1 MNLKPY
7 PIPFTDITGQK
18 YKDSGIEW
26 LGEVPEE
33 WEVKRLK
40 YVCNEYA
47 EYGLNI
53 EAENYQS
60 EGIRFIRTTDLDDYG
75 NLKNEG
81 VYINPVLAKDY
92 ILKDGDLLI
101 SRSGTIGRSFLYES
115 SNNGKATYAGYL
127 VKYSLDSEKAFPKY
141 LFYFTLSH
149 SFYEWLKTQLIE
161 TTIGN
166 VNGQKYA
173 NMFLPIPPKEEQIRL
188 STFLDQKTAKIDELI
203 KKNETLVEL
212 LKEKRQAA
220 ISHAVTKGIPPRPPL
235 EKGGGGDLKMK
246 DSEIEWI
253 GEIPNHWSIRKL
265 KFLSYIKLSGVDKKT
280 LDGELPIKLCN
291 YTDVYNNEFIS
302 EDIDF
307 MDATATENEIAQ
319 LTLKKGD
326 VLITKDSETPDD
338 IAVPAYVKSELK
350 DVLCG
355 YHLARIR
362 ANPKYAVGKYLFG
375 LFCAQDIREQFTPLA
390 NGITR
395 YGLGKYSIDNSIF
408 PVPTIDEQKKISA
421 YIDQKVSKIYELIE
435 KIQSQIEKLKEYR
448 QTLISNVVTG
458 KVRIC

>member
-115 SNNGKATYAGYL
+115 SNNWKATYAGYL

-188 STFLDQKTAKIDELI
+188 SAFLDQKTAKIDEVI
-203 KKNETLVEL
+203 QK
-212 LKEKRQAA
+212 
-220 ISHAVTKGIPPRPPL
+220 I
-235 EKGGGGDLKMK
+235 
-246 DSEIEWI
+246 
-253 GEIPNHWSIRKL
+253 
-265 KFLSYIKLSGVDKKT
+265 LSQ
-280 LDGELPIKLCN
+280 
-291 YTDVYNNEFIS
+291 
-302 EDIDF
+302 
-307 MDATATENEIAQ
+307 TAT
-319 LTLKKGD
+319 
-326 VLITKDSETPDD
+326 
-338 IAVPAYVKSELK
+338 
-350 DVLCG
+350 
-355 YHLARIR
+355 
-362 ANPKYAVGKYLFG
+362 
-375 LFCAQDIREQFTPLA
+375 
-390 NGITR
+390 
-395 YGLGKYSIDNSIF
+395 
-408 PVPTIDEQKKISA
+408 
-421 YIDQKVSKIYELIE
+421 
-435 KIQSQIEKLKEYR
+435 LKEYR
-448 QTLISNVVTG
+448 QALISNVVTG
-458 KVRIC
+458 KVKVI